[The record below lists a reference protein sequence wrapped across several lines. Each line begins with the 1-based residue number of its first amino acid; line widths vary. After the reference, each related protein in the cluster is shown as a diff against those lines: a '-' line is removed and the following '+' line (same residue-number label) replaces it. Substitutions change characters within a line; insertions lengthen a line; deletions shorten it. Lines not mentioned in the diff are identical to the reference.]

1 MTDSRGP
8 YSELRTKD
16 MTPRER
22 AEWFYNQGQSDYWRA
37 HGPVQTPEEV
47 LRKNREYMRR
57 HREKRRGAA

>member
-1 MTDSRGP
+1 MQRGP

-22 AEWFYNQGQSDYWRA
+22 AEWFYAQGQESYRMA
-37 HGPVQTPEEV
+37 KGPSQTPEEV